1 MFYIDYTHIASNFL
15 ARALTSLC
23 PLSRC
28 ACLQTMPTLT
38 LVRVGHAKPYGPK
51 RPQSTH
57 THTHIFHHQCISS
70 PPHVGQSAQAHALSF
85 WLCHSRSVAAHTC
98 AATVL
103 HVCVRSLCGRFCV
116 VVAVMVCF
124 YLCCASAYTHGHYA
138 SLFRAVCNSIRLAGG
153 VLAENKPSDRLWP
166 HRADCRCRRS
176 SFTYM
181 FRTYMFRNRA
191 PKKRLPPPSRAESFA

>member
-1 MFYIDYTHIASNFL
+1 MGQNAHK
-15 ARALTSLC
+15 AR
-23 PLSRC
+23 
-28 ACLQTMPTLT
+28 
-38 LVRVGHAKPYGPK
+38 
-51 RPQSTH
+51 TH

-103 HVCVRSLCGRFCV
+103 HVRVRSLCGRFCV

-191 PKKRLPPPSRAESFA
+191 PKKKAAAAELRREFRIMFTFMLSNNTKRVHRRRMCDCE